1 MVKEQKT
8 LAEQRRLE
16 HRRRLQEQRWLEEK
30 QRLQEQQKI
39 KEEIRLQAIKRR
51 NERKQKRGERR
62 RRLNR
67 RMQQLEE
74 KQKMMEERIR
84 QLGNIN
90 EQKVGLLCES
100 MSGPSY
106 YVDSKTRIKKQFK
119 LKNVLKKKAGVW
131 LRRVHDKVTKRNTE
145 NHALERKRKLK
156 WILMKNNPYC
166 KRDYLRS
173 NTLKFNSAEID
184 TRIQQ
189 NLDEDHIMMEVT
201 EI

>member
-1 MVKEQKT
+1 
-8 LAEQRRLE
+8 
-16 HRRRLQEQRWLEEK
+16 
-30 QRLQEQQKI
+30 
-39 KEEIRLQAIKRR
+39 
-51 NERKQKRGERR
+51 
-62 RRLNR
+62 
-67 RMQQLEE
+67 
-74 KQKMMEERIR
+74 MMEERIR
-84 QLGNIN
+84 QLESIN
-90 EQKVGLLCES
+90 EQKVGLLCENMPGS
-100 MSGPSY
+100 SY
-106 YVDSKTRIKKQFK
+106 YVGSKTRIKKQFK

-173 NTLKFNSAEID
+173 NTLKFNGTEID